1 MAKIGYLRVS
11 TLDQNL
17 DRQEDALQALNLDRT
32 FSDKMSGKN
41 TDRPGLQN
49 MLSFL
54 REGDILYVESISRLA
69 RSTRDLLSI
78 LESLDQKGVGFI
90 SLKEQIDTGSP
101 QGKFVM
107 ILFGA
112 LAELERATI
121 RERQREGIKAAQAR
135 GRSLGRPKAEYPD
148 DWDGVYGDWKSG
160 AITATAAMKTLRLRR
175 TTFYMLSKRWES
187 QQRQQV
193 ASLIGSTR

>member
-32 FSDKMSGKN
+32 FSDKMSGKS

-78 LESLDQKGVGFI
+78 LESLDQKGVGFV
-90 SLKEQIDTGSP
+90 SLKEQINTGSP

-148 DWDGVYGDWKSG
+148 DWERVYCEWKSG
-160 AITATAAMKTLRLRR
+160 GITAATAMKALSMKR
-175 TTFYMLSKRWES
+175 TTFYKLVKKWEP
-187 QQRQQV
+187 QLQT
-193 ASLIGSTR
+193 AS